1 MPFRRTLARTVAS
14 RPALDRLRML
24 DTLRKRPIAETLAP
38 LSLTP
43 LTIPALRR
51 RATRYVAD
59 DPHPAG
65 EMRIASYNIH
75 KCIGRDGHFDPRRTL
90 SVIKEIG
97 ADVVALQEVDR
108 RFGARAGLLDLDA
121 VQRETG
127 LVPVLA
133 KRQRRSHGW
142 HGNLVL
148 VREGL
153 AATVATLALPGA
165 EPRGGL
171 VVDLDLPGQPLRI
184 IAAHLGL
191 LRRSRAQQIDT
202 ILASAET
209 ADRRPVVLLGD
220 LNEWRVGRRSAL
232 RRLEPDFGPLQAH
245 VASFPAHFPIWPLD
259 RIVANPRQIV
269 SHIAVHD
276 SPLARLASDHLPVTA
291 RLRVDLGIT
300 ALADLSPAA

>member
-1 MPFRRTLARTVAS
+1 MPFARTIARTVVTH
-14 RPALDRLRML
+14 PALGRLRVL
-24 DTLRKRPIAETLAP
+24 ETLRRNRPISGGLPP
-38 LSLTP
+38 LVIST
-43 LTIPALRR
+43 LRR
-51 RATRYVAD
+51 RTTRYVAD

-75 KCIGRDGHFDPRRTL
+75 KCTGRDGHFDPRRTL
-90 SVIKEIG
+90 AVIKELG

-108 RFGARAGLLDLDA
+108 RFGARTGLLDLEA
-121 VQRETG
+121 LQHETG

-153 AATVATLALPGA
+153 TASIATLKLPGA

-184 IAAHLGL
+184 IAVHLGL
-191 LRRSRAQQIDT
+191 LRRSRARQIDA

-209 ADRRPVVLLGD
+209 ADQRPVVLLGD
-220 LNEWRVGRRSAL
+220 FNEWRVGRRSSL

-245 VASFPAHFPIWPLD
+245 VASFPAQFPIWPLD
-259 RIVANPRQIV
+259 RIIANPRQIV
-269 SHIAVHD
+269 SHITIHD
-276 SPLARLASDHLPVTA
+276 SPLARIASDHLPVTA
-291 RLRVDLGIT
+291 RLRVDLGVAAAG